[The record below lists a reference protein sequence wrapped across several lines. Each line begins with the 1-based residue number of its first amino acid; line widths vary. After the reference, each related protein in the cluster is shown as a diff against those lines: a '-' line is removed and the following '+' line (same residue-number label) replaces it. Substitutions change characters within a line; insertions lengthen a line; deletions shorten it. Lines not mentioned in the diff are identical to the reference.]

1 MAYDAEI
8 RVGTKVDTSQMQ
20 KLQLKINDATD
31 EVEHFLNRLDE
42 LKNKKAPTDEY
53 KQLEEKLT
61 AAKYRAGQLADEI
74 KKMPK
79 ADFETD
85 WNKLVD
91 QEEMAY
97 RQIQLIREE
106 LLKPI
111 PERKSGLYEE
121 LDAAQKELEMFKNA
135 EQALL
140 NGNSYVDI
148 LAKDYEEAQKAVK
161 SVEQEIEK
169 LKQSGEAF
177 TFDIDTDAISQ
188 TEQKLARAQA
198 ELRILLT
205 QQDEL
210 VTKQD
215 KVASEPRKT
224 TEGFK
229 KIASSAKKA
238 FTALS
243 SGAKSAFEKVS
254 SVAKKAFG
262 SVNKGTEKTN
272 RLLMTM
278 RSRMRELTLSLL
290 IFNQITRAF
299 NAMVNG
305 AKEGITEFAKYS
317 KDCNAVLS
325 DFKSSLQTM
334 KFNLGAAFA
343 PIVQT
348 IVPYLTAFI
357 NVLNSV
363 ISKISQF
370 FAVLTGKSTYYRA
383 IQQQV
388 DFAGSLEDT
397 ANAAKEAAGALAGFD
412 KLNVVKQQEDS
423 GSGGSGGGSGAGGEF
438 EEIPIDNN
446 IKELAEKVKAIL
458 AQLFAPL
465 KEAWERE
472 GDFVMESW
480 KSALDEIWLL
490 IKDIGRD
497 FLIVW
502 NQEETIAIFE
512 NILHIIG
519 DIGLVV
525 ANLTHNFRDAWNEN
539 QTGLHILE
547 NIRDIFAVIVENI
560 RKAADFTV
568 EWSKGIDFIP
578 LLTKIEEWT
587 ESMVPVFD
595 SLSGILSD
603 FYTQVLLPLAKWAV
617 EEGLPDLLQVFIDF
631 NEAVDW
637 EGLRTRLSEFW
648 EHLEPFAETI
658 GEGLIAF
665 IGDLSQ
671 KIADF
676 TNSET
681 FKKMLEWLEEKMDS
695 TTPED
700 IAKGIERI
708 IEAIIFFKS
717 VSLGLSALT
726 TIAPAIS
733 TIKSLT
739 DIFMTKGVA
748 EGAEELT
755 TAMLGTADA
764 TGGLTA
770 GLQAIVTWLGYLAAG
785 AAGVAAGFGIAE
797 VGTDAFYKYLDN
809 LDGNIRMNGVQLD
822 YLKTE
827 YDGFGGKIKEAG
839 DILEGFGM
847 GLQGLPNAMAGPIG
861 HGKAMEQ
868 AMEAIANGT
877 IYTDEQLRKM
887 QETWGMTEEDIESL
901 RQDMLLANPE
911 LRAMADGFGLFNA
924 SAETLKDVSNGMK
937 LLSDGTVSATQ
948 AAEEFQDPFW
958 NMSEGAKQFFN
969 ELGNGNVALEEY
981 QYSILEGAGYSQ
993 EFVNSLDNAFTGMEG
1008 FNENAATAGLNA
1020 GLSLAKGLQ
1029 DSKADISTS
1038 IAGLSTQIET
1048 EGSAMEQQTT
1058 VLGGSLIAGFNNGI
1072 TNNMET
1078 TTASLD
1084 SWSDAIIKAIHD
1096 GPLKFGSPSKKT
1108 EEFGKDTVEGYN
1120 NGVSRN
1126 VTRTIVVIK
1135 SYMQTIQSTFMQL
1148 VGMMSDVGQK
1158 AMSALIETLIS
1169 KQSELKAIVE
1179 SIVGLVGSAAAAASK
1194 INTSVNSATLGAK
1207 QFSLP
1212 QLTSS
1217 SVVRGGNPY
1226 GAMLSMQSRSSSGQ
1240 GLSVENIE
1248 KAMERVMSKNGGGEY
1263 TFVAQLNG
1271 KVLYSETVRQDQM
1284 IKKSAGKSRL
1294 GN

>member
-20 KLQLKINDATD
+20 KLQIQINKSTD
-31 EVEHFLNRLDE
+31 KVKQLTQKMREMKDTEI
-42 LKNKKAPTDEY
+42 PTDEY
-53 KQLEEKLT
+53 KELQSELEKSEKYADSLYGKLRVMEKAGTVNT
-61 AAKYRAGQLADEI
+61 APYKKLREQIRLIDAEI
-74 KKMPK
+74 DNTRMSMQ
-79 ADFETD
+79 E
-85 WNKLVD
+85 LVD
-91 QEEMAY
+91 
-97 RQIQLIREE
+97 
-106 LLKPI
+106 
-111 PERKSGLYEE
+111 SGNAFTLGQDTSKYANLAQQRSYEIAN
-121 LDAAQKELEMFKNA
+121 L
-135 EQALL
+135 QAL
-140 NGNSYVDI
+140 N
-148 LAKDYEEAQKAVK
+148 K
-161 SVEQEIEK
+161 
-169 LKQSGEAF
+169 
-177 TFDIDTDAISQ
+177 
-188 TEQKLARAQA
+188 R
-198 ELRILLT
+198 
-205 QQDEL
+205 QDEL
-210 VTKQD
+210 IVKQRNGAD
-215 KVASEPRKT
+215 
-224 TEGFK
+224 GFK

-243 SGAKSAFEKVS
+243 GGAKSAFEKVS

-290 IFNQITRAF
+290 IFNQITKAF

-305 AKEGITEFAKYS
+305 AKEGIAEFAKYS

-497 FLIVW
+497 FLVVW

-512 NILHIIG
+512 NILRIIG

-587 ESMVPVFD
+587 ESMIPVFD

-648 EHLEPFAETI
+648 KVLEPFAKTV
-658 GEGLIAF
+658 GEGLILF
-665 IGDLSQ
+665 IGNLSQ

-676 TNSET
+676 TKSET
-681 FKKMLEWLEEKMDS
+681 FEKLLELLEEKMRG

-700 IAKGIERI
+700 IAKGLETIAKAFI
-708 IEAIIFFKS
+708 GFKIA
-717 VSLGLSALT
+717 VLGLSVLT
-726 TIAPAIS
+726 AIAPAIS

-770 GLQAIVTWLGYLAAG
+770 GLKEIISLIGDFAAATAGAVAVAEPIKWLAAEIG
-785 AAGVAAGFGIAE
+785 EATGNQEFADRLREDYQGP
-797 VGTDAFYKYLDN
+797 VGTLKVLSDAGETVINTFS
-809 LDGNIRMNGVQLD
+809 GMPGVMGGV
-822 YLKTE
+822 E
-827 YDGFGGKIKEAG
+827 NSSIAFGK
-839 DILEGFGM
+839 
-847 GLQGLPNAMAGPIG
+847 
-861 HGKAMEQ
+861 

-901 RQDMLLANPE
+901 RQDMLDANPE
-911 LRAMADGFGLFNA
+911 LRALADGFGLFDA
-924 SAETLKDVSNGMK
+924 SAETLKDVSIGMK
-937 LLSDGTVSATQ
+937 AISDGAVSVSGA
-948 AAEEFQDPFW
+948 AAEFQKPMWD
-958 NMSEGAKQFFN
+958 MTEGAKQFFN
-969 ELGNGNVALEEY
+969 DLSSGNVELDEF
-981 QYSILEGAGYSQ
+981 QSSLLEGAGYSQ

-1038 IAGLSTQIET
+1038 IAGLSTQIEN